1 MDRAVAR
8 HVSQGLV
15 RIMHLVVAIQRPL
28 HIDVNFLSADVAE
41 TRR

>member
-15 RIMHLVVAIQRPL
+15 RIMHLVAIQRPL
-28 HIDVNFLSADVAE
+28 HIDVDFLSADVAE